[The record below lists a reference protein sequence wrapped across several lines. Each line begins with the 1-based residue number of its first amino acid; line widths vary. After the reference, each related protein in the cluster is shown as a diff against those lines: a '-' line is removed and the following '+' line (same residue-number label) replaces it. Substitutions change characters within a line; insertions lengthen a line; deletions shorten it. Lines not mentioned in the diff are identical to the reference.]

1 MPAHP
6 PPRRDACRA
15 LGELLGDVL
24 DDVSLYGCFRVTDL
38 GVMHLA
44 NPRLDRVNLC
54 GCYKVSDAGRR
65 RLIHQNERILIYNR
79 PRDFGLPHPMHK
91 DGWSRGLV

>member
-1 MPAHP
+1 MDERGFRHVTTPEA
-6 PPRRDACRA
+6 RA
-15 LGELLGDVL
+15 E
-24 DDVSLYGCFRVTDL
+24 S
-38 GVMHLA
+38 
-44 NPRLDRVNLC
+44 RLDRVNLC

-91 DGWSRGLV
+91 DGWSQGLL

>member
-1 MPAHP
+1 MLAGSVS
-6 PPRRDACRA
+6 RD
-15 LGELLGDVL
+15 
-24 DDVSLYGCFRVTDL
+24 GCFRVTDL

-44 NPRLDRVNLC
+44 RSRLDRVNLC